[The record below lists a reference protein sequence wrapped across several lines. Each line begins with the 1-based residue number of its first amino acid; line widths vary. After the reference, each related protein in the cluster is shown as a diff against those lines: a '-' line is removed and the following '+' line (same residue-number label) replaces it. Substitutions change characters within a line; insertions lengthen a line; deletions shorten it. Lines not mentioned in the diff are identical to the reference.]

1 MKMIRSFACLVSVF
15 AIGFGTASADQIYFG
30 HADGFIELRDEFD
43 LLQEI
48 ELPGT
53 SSGWISFGSIEA
65 ITALEASADNL
76 IIGTRHGT
84 VHVRAHTNLNDNI
97 PNGFAAFTIGVTEQI
112 ADLSLRSDGRVH
124 LVGPNGGQGQIWAR
138 QETNMGASG
147 IPGDGGVP
155 TGSGSPLLSVASLS
169 NDDAAIGSSA
179 GEVNVLSSTNLGQEV
194 TTGQVVF
201 GEPINAITIASGDR
215 VVVGTGTS
223 GIVSVRQGPD
233 LTADLG
239 SVTFGSPVRS
249 LATLLNGN
257 VAIGLANGEVHVRDP
272 NSITNDLSNSG
283 QFNLKPI
290 LSLAVT
296 SSGNLVIADG
306 NGGGNS
312 QVYIRDPNNVT
323 ALPSGVNP
331 AGDGVVLVSGADI
344 QAVAVIPEPPELS
357 IMLSAPGQV
366 TISWAPDDPGWTLQD
381 TTALQPP
388 GRIHQSGRCA
398 RKRPGGVLSPDS
410 AVIRMR
416 GDRRVS

>member
-179 GEVNVLSSTNLGQEV
+179 GEVPDHTVDHAERTR
-194 TTGQVVF
+194 
-201 GEPINAITIASGDR
+201 PGD
-215 VVVGTGTS
+215 
-223 GIVSVRQGPD
+223 D
-233 LTADLG
+233 
-239 SVTFGSPVRS
+239 
-249 LATLLNGN
+249 
-257 VAIGLANGEVHVRDP
+257 
-272 NSITNDLSNSG
+272 
-283 QFNLKPI
+283 
-290 LSLAVT
+290 
-296 SSGNLVIADG
+296 
-306 NGGGNS
+306 
-312 QVYIRDPNNVT
+312 
-323 ALPSGVNP
+323 
-331 AGDGVVLVSGADI
+331 LVSAGRSRLD
-344 QAVAVIPEPPELS
+344 S
-357 IMLSAPGQV
+357 PGHHR
-366 TISWAPDDPGWTLQD
+366 TPTPRMDRLAE
-381 TTALQPP
+381 
-388 GRIHQSGRCA
+388 RIHQSGRCA